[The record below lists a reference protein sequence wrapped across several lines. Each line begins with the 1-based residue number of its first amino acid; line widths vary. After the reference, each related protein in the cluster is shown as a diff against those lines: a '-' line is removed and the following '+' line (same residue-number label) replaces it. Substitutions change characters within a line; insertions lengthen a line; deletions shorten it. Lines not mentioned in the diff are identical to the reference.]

1 MDSPVKNWTEGR
13 FRSFVTSTIRS
24 GFRRYP
30 PKFEVLKEAAIGKK
44 ENKKSKRI
52 AMHYECSS
60 CKEHFVNTDIQVDHI
75 LPVVDPKK
83 GFINWDTFIERLFCT
98 KENLQVLCKACHKD
112 KTNLEKKERT
122 NESNKPKQRRTRK
135 SQS

>member
-13 FRSFVTSTIRS
+13 FKSFVTSTLRS

-30 PKFEVLKEAAIGKK
+30 PAFQALKEASVGKK
-44 ENKKSKRI
+44 LNKKTGRMCEHFICK
-52 AMHYECSS
+52 S
-60 CKEHFVNTDIQVDHI
+60 CKNEFTSKEVQKDHI
-75 LPVVDPKK
+75 DPVVDPKQ
-83 GFINWDTFIERLFCT
+83 GFKNWDTFIERLFCT
-98 KENLQVLCKACHKD
+98 KENIQILCKACHKD

-135 SQS
+135 SQA